1 MKYSIQPE
9 LMKVIFVIITLIL
22 LAMSVGAPITIGWPR
37 AFIF

>member
-22 LAMSVGAPITIGWPR
+22 LAMSVGAPNAIGWPR
-37 AFIF
+37 AFLF